1 MNGFNMA
8 TRCKGNRAGP
18 APRGWLLGV
27 VSWFCLTL
35 LSSAAVADED
45 RSRPRIVNGLNSHL
59 LPTTGALLYPS
70 SGGPIN
76 EDNAGS
82 WCSGTLI
89 GCETFLTAAHCVE
102 EDSSPSRY
110 WVFLQHGGIRSVKS
124 IHSHPSYTSA
134 GFPSYDVAVLKLGEP
149 VHGIDPT
156 EINTVASP
164 SFGTSGIIE

>member
-8 TRCKGNRAGP
+8 TRFKGNRAGP
-18 APRGWLLGV
+18 ARMGWFLAV

-89 GCETFLTAAHCVE
+89 GCETFLTAAHCVQ
-102 EDSSPSRY
+102 EDSSASRY

-124 IHSHPSYTSA
+124 IHSHPSYTSNSA
-134 GFPSYDVAVLKLGEP
+134 
-149 VHGIDPT
+149 
-156 EINTVASP
+156 
-164 SFGTSGIIE
+164 